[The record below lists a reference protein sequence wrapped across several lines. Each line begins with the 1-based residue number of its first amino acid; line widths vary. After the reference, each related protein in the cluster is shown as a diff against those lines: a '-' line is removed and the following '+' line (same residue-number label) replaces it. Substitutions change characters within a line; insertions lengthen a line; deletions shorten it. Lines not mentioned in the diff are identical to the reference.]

1 MQNVNDAEGLSDSDR
16 LIMRNKGRGGKGDDI
31 LDRFQTGRG
40 ERSWEGL
47 VRGRGGG
54 GCCGVRLSKQCFFA
68 ISTFFEVHPQ
78 FWVTVHQKS
87 VGDHIFSAFSE
98 GHQVHFFLKK
108 VP

>member
-1 MQNVNDAEGLSDSDR
+1 VQNVNDAEGLSDSDR
-16 LIMRNKGRGGKGDDI
+16 LIMRNKGRGGKGEDI

-47 VRGRGGG
+47 VRGNGGG
-54 GCCGVRLSKQCFFA
+54 GCCGDCRNSVFFA